1 MKRIIGILLTVTIL
15 LSVCSLGLTSNAVY
29 VDERIYG
36 DINNDGLVSTEDA
49 LMALQITAG
58 LLDVDG
64 DAYIRGDIDE
74 DGFVTLYDAR
84 QILRAASKL
93 TSVQPSGAFSGFEQS
108 NTSFTEEKAIE
119 LFNSLVNN
127 LKTVDTEGEPYINAT
142 VTKLET
148 EKFNDS
154 DSAFKIGYVDT
165 AIGSAN
171 TAALTAQ
178 IKNALS
184 EDDKIADPSTVPY
197 GETNLDLIEIAGSGE
212 VSNLTVDDVFG
223 LRIFV
228 DENNLLVIK
237 IALKDTEIDKV
248 WDSAYSKV
256 YNVQKMYDES
266 TGTLFKVI
274 GSSTDEELIN
284 RVFKNGVLTVK
295 YDLTSSKLCYY
306 SLEYTAYA
314 KITEFVFGNII
325 KTTFRDVEY
334 EKDYKVEYTDII
346 WPKTQNN

>member
-1 MKRIIGILLTVTIL
+1 MKRIIGILLTVTVF

-29 VDERIYG
+29 VEKRIYG

-64 DAYIRGDIDE
+64 DAYIRGDIDD

-84 QILRAASKL
+84 QILRAASNL
-93 TSVQPSGAFSGFEQS
+93 TSVQPSGAFSGFEIGEGVS
-108 NTSFTEEKAIE
+108 SSLTEEYFIDQ
-119 LFNSLVNN
+119 FNKLVNN
-127 LKTVDTEGEPYINAT
+127 LKTVDEAGTPRINAT

-165 AIGSAN
+165 VIGSAN

-178 IKNALS
+178 IKAALS
-184 EDDKIADPSTVPY
+184 EDDKVEEKSTVAN
-197 GETNLDLIEIAGSGE
+197 GDENLDLIEIAGSVD

-223 LRIFV
+223 LKASV
-228 DENNLLVIK
+228 DSENSLLVLE
-237 IALKDTEIDKV
+237 IALKDVEIDQV
-248 WDSAYSKV
+248 WNSAYSKV
-256 YNVQKMYDES
+256 YNVQNMYDES
-266 TGTLFKVI
+266 TGTLIKII
-274 GSSTDEELIN
+274 GSSTDEELIY
-284 RVFKNGVLTVK
+284 RTFKNGVLTAK
-295 YDLTSSKLCYY
+295 IDIATGKLCYY

-334 EKDYKVEYTDII
+334 EKDYKVEYTNIYLV
-346 WPKTQNN
+346 